1 MNHCGPLLVL
11 ATVPA
16 DGKGETR
23 LAQLAQHLR
32 RRGLKVQVLRT
43 LGDPALG
50 EYDILMLTCAGRE
63 TGHLAQE
70 LERLWTQKW
79 NSWYACSRGA
89 GDGHCH
95 RTLRGLS
102 HG

>member
-1 MNHCGPLLVL
+1 MNHCGPLLVF

-16 DGKGETR
+16 DGKEYLR
-23 LAQLAQHLR
+23 LARLAQHLR

-43 LGDPALG
+43 LGEAPLG
-50 EYDILMLTCAGRE
+50 EHDILMLSCDGRE
-63 TGHLAQE
+63 TGLLAKE

-79 NSWYACSRGA
+79 NLWYAEAR
-89 GDGHCH
+89 
-95 RTLRGLS
+95 